1 MKIGVDGRELL
12 KNQITGTGRFLS
24 NFLKYAPGFRP
35 GWKFIIFGN
44 QYTFFQ
50 FDFPNLKKIII
61 PEKSTIF
68 WDQIKLPKF
77 LKRER
82 IDVFFSPYY
91 KAPIFSPC
99 PTVITIHDITP
110 FIRLENMEY
119 TLQPNALL
127 MLWSK
132 FMAKR
137 ARKIITVSNHSKK
150 NIMNIFKIPEEKI
163 EVVYEGVEDEFRPKV
178 RDEIE
183 KVKMKYGI
191 NRKYVLYIGN
201 FEHHKNV
208 DGLIK
213 AYSGLPAELR
223 KEYFLVVGGKDEKNS
238 PGIEKLSGELGV
250 RENIFFP
257 GFIEEDDL
265 PSIYG
270 GAEIFI
276 FPSFYEGFGLPP
288 LEAMACGIPVIASN
302 VSSLPEVVGDAGSL
316 VDPKDIYGLTTAI
329 KELLTDASVRYKMRE
344 KGLKRAKLFQAGD
357 TTQKILNVF

>member
-1 MKIGVDGRELL
+1 MTGVQTCL
-12 KNQITGTGRFLS
+12 
-24 NFLKYAPGFRP
+24 FR
-35 GWKFIIFGN
+35 
-44 QYTFFQ
+44 
-50 FDFPNLKKIII
+50 
-61 PEKSTIF
+61 S
-68 WDQIKLPKF
+68 
-77 LKRER
+77 
-82 IDVFFSPYY
+82 
-91 KAPIFSPC
+91 
-99 PTVITIHDITP
+99 
-110 FIRLENMEY
+110 
-119 TLQPNALL
+119 
-127 MLWSK
+127 
-132 FMAKR
+132 
-137 ARKIITVSNHSKK
+137 
-150 NIMNIFKIPEEKI
+150 
-163 EVVYEGVEDEFRPKV
+163 
-178 RDEIE
+178 
-183 KVKMKYGI
+183 KYGI

-329 KELLTDASVRYKMRE
+329 KELLTDARVRYKMRE